1 MQRAPQTRTVCAAG
15 TQTSSQPGGKGR
27 APELKR
33 SWHRGSGSAHG
44 AQRVQAHPCA
54 HGQLPMDMAPDAFDD
69 RYEGCERRMELELP
83 ELNRTEFSTNSV
95 YAEGWSRAARAWQQS
110 RVPQPPGLRPE
121 HAVALMAGRSGHRY
135 RHTFPFKALHFLLSQ
150 ALSTLQST
158 QRRCH
163 RHGQRV
169 RFGHFTSAS
178 LNNGSGFICGTFGCD
193 TLFTVHTCWGALIRD
208 FSLYSMEEEILIPP
222 SEVFQVTSA
231 VLTGHRSL
239 IQLQSQGI
247 NSTYNCEL
255 LRGADPMGWGVL
267 PGNGEREWGWRG
279 AHPIGSARNGGNGEG
294 VWVNIAAWLS
304 SEAWLG
310 MGQHGQRPPG
320 ALVQFWCPQHLWG
333 SLDKRRLLKGRAES
347 SSSA

>member
-1 MQRAPQTRTVCAAG
+1 NQDKVPSSRLGSYGLLAWCCVWCCWHNPPVWG
-15 TQTSSQPGGKGR
+15 TPLPPSSI
-27 APELKR
+27 PE
-33 SWHRGSGSAHG
+33 
-44 AQRVQAHPCA
+44 
-54 HGQLPMDMAPDAFDD
+54 LPMDMAPDAFDD

-110 RVPQPPGLRPE
+110 RVPQPPGGLCNRAFNA
-121 HAVALMAGRSGHRY
+121 AVRQAGRSGHRY

-163 RHGQRV
+163 RALRGRV

-255 LRGADPMGWGVL
+255 LRGVGLRVSHGCQQPHSIQGTGV
-267 PGNGEREWGWRG
+267 GDQ
-279 AHPIGSARNGGNGEG
+279 HPQTQEQGPEG
-294 VWVNIAAWLS
+294 
-304 SEAWLG
+304 
-310 MGQHGQRPPG
+310 
-320 ALVQFWCPQHLWG
+320 
-333 SLDKRRLLKGRAES
+333 
-347 SSSA
+347 

>member
-1 MQRAPQTRTVCAAG
+1 MERLVLCLVLLAQPPVWG
-15 TQTSSQPGGKGR
+15 TPLPPSSI
-27 APELKR
+27 PE
-33 SWHRGSGSAHG
+33 
-44 AQRVQAHPCA
+44 
-54 HGQLPMDMAPDAFDD
+54 LPMDMAPDAFDD

-83 ELNRTEFSTNSV
+83 ELNRTEFSTNSI

-121 HAVALMAGRSGHRY
+121 HAVALMAYTTEGPLYRAFNAAVRQAGRSGHRY

-150 ALSTLQST
+150 ALSTLRGS

-163 RHGQRV
+163 RALRGVRGVRFTARHGQRV

-231 VLTGHRSL
+231 VLTGDRSL

-255 LRGADPMGWGVL
+255 LRGVDPMGWG
-267 PGNGEREWGWRG
+267 G
-279 AHPIGSARNGGNGEG
+279 
-294 VWVNIAAWLS
+294 
-304 SEAWLG
+304 
-310 MGQHGQRPPG
+310 
-320 ALVQFWCPQHLWG
+320 C
-333 SLDKRRLLKGRAES
+333 SLGRAES
-347 SSSA
+347 TGEGLGTRAWRARPRGMA